1 MIVWNQMSYP
11 DSIIRDILPSKHPG
25 SQELLGLN
33 LNVRLY
39 RKSVSGPI
47 SPDGTQIWNGVSWVP
62 LNQNQINQQSMNPN
76 LPNMPRVVT
85 IQNKSSNAPVYIVLG
100 FIFLIL
106 IGIGLEYSFRASE
119 RSETVT
125 VSEFI
130 VVEDFLW
137 SEQEEITICN
147 EVGEIKPRSHIACEV
162 SIDNDS
168 SIEISFSLDSNNQTV
183 NLLTMELEEY
193 QKFVNG
199 EDSEYIGRLS
209 ELDTYNCKLDSYL
222 VPGDYVFI
230 VHNY

>member
-1 MIVWNQMSYP
+1 
-11 DSIIRDILPSKHPG
+11 
-25 SQELLGLN
+25 
-33 LNVRLY
+33 
-39 RKSVSGPI
+39 
-47 SPDGTQIWNGVSWVP
+47 
-62 LNQNQINQQSMNPN
+62 MNPN
-76 LPNMPRVVT
+76 LPNMPSVVT
-85 IQNKSSNAPVYIVLG
+85 IQNKSSNAPVYIVVG
-100 FIFLIL
+100 FMVLIL
-106 IGIGLEYSFRASE
+106 IGVGLEYSFRANQ
-119 RSETVT
+119 RSATVT

-130 VVEDFLW
+130 VIEDFLW
-137 SEQEEITICN
+137 SEQEETTVCN

-209 ELDTYNCKLDSYL
+209 ELDTYNCNLDSYL